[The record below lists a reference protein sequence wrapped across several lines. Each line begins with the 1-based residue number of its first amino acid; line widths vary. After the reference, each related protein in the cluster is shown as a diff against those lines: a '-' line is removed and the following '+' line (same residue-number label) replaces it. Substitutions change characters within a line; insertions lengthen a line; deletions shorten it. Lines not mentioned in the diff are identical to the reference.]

1 MSNHRRRI
9 ERLEWAAGPTETF
22 PSLGDLP
29 WAQIVARLP
38 LRRMYPNNPE
48 IWRRHG
54 QS

>member
-1 MSNHRRRI
+1 MSNQRRRL
-9 ERLEWAAGPTETF
+9 ERLEKVAGPTEIF

-29 WAQIVARLP
+29 WDQIVARLP

-48 IWRRHG
+48 IWSRHG